1 MDQWLDASHPPREGE
16 GLDLGKLEPYLHE
29 HLPEANGPLAV
40 EQFPSGFSN
49 LTYLLRAG
57 DFEFV
62 LRRPP
67 FGNRVKTAH
76 DMGREYR
83 VLNRLNTVYPLAPRP
98 YLHCDDASIL
108 GAPFYVMERR
118 RGVILRRKLPPG
130 LALSPVIAG
139 RLSEAFIDNL
149 ATLHTLDFEAAG
161 LGDLGRPEGYV
172 ERQVAGWT
180 KRYLRVQTDSWEE
193 LDRTAA
199 WLHAHTPSIA
209 PGTDAQADCRAS
221 LIHNDYKYDNLVLD
235 PADLTHIVAVLD
247 WEMCT
252 LGDPLMDLGTT
263 LAYWTEATDDAA
275 WRASGFGPTSLPGSM
290 TRRELAERYS
300 RQTGFDVSNLT
311 YYFCFGL
318 FKLAVIVQ
326 QIYYRFFKGHTK
338 DPRFAKLNEMV
349 GLLGRVAAGALE
361 RGTI

>member
-1 MDQWLDASHPPREGE
+1 MDQWLDASRPPRRGE
-16 GLDLGKLEPYLHE
+16 GLDLEKLEPYLRE
-29 HLPEANGPLAV
+29 HLPEVDGPLSV

-57 DFEFV
+57 SLELV

-67 FGNRVKTAH
+67 FGNRVKSAH

-83 VLNRLNTVYPLAPRP
+83 VLNRLSEAYPLAPRP
-98 YLHCDDASIL
+98 YLHCDDEKVL

-118 RGVILRRKLPPG
+118 RGVILRRELPPG
-130 LALSPVIAG
+130 LELSPVISG

-149 ATLHTLDFEAAG
+149 ATLHNLDFEAAG
-161 LGDLGRPEGYV
+161 LADLGRPEGYV
-172 ERQVAGWT
+172 GRQVSGWAR
-180 KRYLRVQTDSWEE
+180 RYQRVQTDGWAE
-193 LDRTAA
+193 LDQTAA
-199 WLHAHTPSIA
+199 WLHTRMPVER
-209 PGTDAQADCRAS
+209 GAS
-221 LIHNDYKYDNLVLD
+221 LVHNDYKYDNLVLD
-235 PADLTHIVAVLD
+235 SADLTRIVAVLD

-263 LAYWTEATDDAA
+263 LAYWTEAGDDPR
-275 WRASGFGPTSLPGSM
+275 WRATGFGPTSLPGSL
-290 TRRELAERYS
+290 TRRQLAERYS

-326 QIYYRFFKGHTK
+326 QIYYRFFKGHTQ
-338 DPRFAKLNEMV
+338 DPRFAELNQMV
-349 GLLGRVAAGALE
+349 GLLGRVAAGAIE
-361 RGTI
+361 RDAV